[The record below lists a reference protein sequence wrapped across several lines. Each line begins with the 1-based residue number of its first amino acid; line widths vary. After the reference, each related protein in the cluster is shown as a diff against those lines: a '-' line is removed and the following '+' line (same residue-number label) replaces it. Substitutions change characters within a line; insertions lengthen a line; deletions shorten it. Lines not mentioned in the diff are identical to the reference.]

1 MHITTTKSKNAESF
15 YITQTFKKKNGS
27 SSSKHIKKLGTLA
40 ELSEKLN
47 TDRDGVMQWAREQA
61 KIETEKYKKENE
73 TKTTLIPFRSDRQ
86 LDYNQQ
92 KFYTGGYLFLQSVYY
107 ELGLHKVCR
116 KIRPKHN
123 YKYDL
128 NAVLSDLIFTRI
140 LNPNSKRSSFKS
152 AQSFLEAPS
161 YKLHDVYRA
170 LSVLAEECDLIQ
182 SEVYKNSHFITNR
195 CDKILYYDCTNYYFE
210 ISQEDG
216 SRKYGKS
223 KEHRPN
229 PIIQMGLFTDG
240 DGIPLAFSLFPGNSN
255 EQTSLKPLE
264 KKVLQEFGCDKFIY
278 CSDAGLASESIREFN
293 HMGKR
298 AFIVTQSIKKLKKEE
313 KEWALNQ
320 KNFKR
325 ISDNKTMDISNLP
338 EDEEEVLFYKD
349 EPYSTARL
357 HQRLIVTYSPKYAAY
372 QKSVREKQIER
383 AGKMIASGNT
393 KKQRKN
399 PNDPARFITKTSVTA
414 EGEVAEKDLYAI
426 DYEKIREE
434 EKYDGIYAVC
444 TDLLDDDVRDI
455 IRVSEGRWQIENCFR
470 IMKTEFCARPVY
482 VRDEDRIK
490 AHFLVCFLALLIF
503 RLLEKKLDK
512 RYTCSE
518 LLDTLKQMN
527 FADIEEQ
534 GYMPLYPRTK
544 LTDRLHE
551 VCGFRTDYQFITKQK
566 MKTIQKESKGR

>member
-47 TDRDGVMQWAREQA
+47 TDRGGVMRWAREQA
-61 KIETEKYKKENE
+61 KIETEKYKKEKE
-73 TKTTLIPFRSDRQ
+73 TKTTLIPFHSDRQ

-92 KFYTGGYLFLQSVYY
+92 KFYAGGYLFLQSLYY
-107 ELGLHKVCR
+107 KLGLHKVCR
-116 KIRPKHN
+116 KIRAKHN

-128 NAVLSDLIFTRI
+128 NAILSDLIFTRI
-140 LNPNSKRSSFKS
+140 LNPDSKRSSFKS

-182 SEVYKNSHFITNR
+182 SEAYKNRHFITDR
-195 CDKILYYDCTNYYFE
+195 CDRILYYDCTNYYFE

-216 SRKYGKS
+216 NRKYGKS

-298 AFIVTQSIKKLKKEE
+298 AFVVTQSIKKLKNEE
-313 KEWALNQ
+313 KEWALNP

-325 ISDNKTMDISNLP
+325 VSDNRTTDISNLP
-338 EDEEEVLFYKD
+338 GNDEEVLFYKD

-372 QKSVREKQIER
+372 QKNVREKQIER
-383 AGKMIASGNT
+383 ARKMIASGNT

-399 PNDPARFITKTSVTA
+399 PNDPARFISKTSVTT
-414 EGEVAEKDLYAI
+414 EGEVAAKDLYAI
-426 DYEKIREE
+426 DYDKIREE
-434 EKYDGIYAVC
+434 EKYDGIYAIC
-444 TDLLDDDVRDI
+444 TDLLDDDVRDL
-455 IRVSEGRWQIENCFR
+455 IRISEGRWQIENCFR
-470 IMKTEFCARPVY
+470 IMKTEFSARPVY

-503 RLLEKKLDK
+503 RLLEKKLGK
-512 RYTCSE
+512 TYTCSE
-518 LLDTLKQMN
+518 ILNTLKRMN
-527 FADIEEQ
+527 FADIEDQ
-534 GYMPLYPRTK
+534 GFMPLYPRTK

>member
-1 MHITTTKSKNAESF
+1 MMFIV
-15 YITQTFKKKNGS
+15 
-27 SSSKHIKKLGTLA
+27 L
-40 ELSEKLN
+40 
-47 TDRDGVMQWAREQA
+47 
-61 KIETEKYKKENE
+61 
-73 TKTTLIPFRSDRQ
+73 
-86 LDYNQQ
+86 
-92 KFYTGGYLFLQSVYY
+92 YLYL
-107 ELGLHKVCR
+107 
-116 KIRPKHN
+116 P
-123 YKYDL
+123 
-128 NAVLSDLIFTRI
+128 
-140 LNPNSKRSSFKS
+140 
-152 AQSFLEAPS
+152 EA
-161 YKLHDVYRA
+161 
-170 LSVLAEECDLIQ
+170 
-182 SEVYKNSHFITNR
+182 YKNSHFITDR
-195 CDKILYYDCTNYYFE
+195 RDRILYYDCTNYYFE

-216 SRKYGKS
+216 NRKYGKS

-298 AFIVTQSIKKLKKEE
+298 AFVVTQSIKKLKNEE
-313 KEWALNQ
+313 KEWALNP

-325 ISDNKTMDISNLP
+325 VSDNRTTDISNLP
-338 EDEEEVLFYKD
+338 GNDEEVLFYKD

-372 QKSVREKQIER
+372 QKNVREKQIER
-383 AGKMIASGNT
+383 ARKMIASGNT

-399 PNDPARFITKTSVTA
+399 PNDPARFISKTSVTT
-414 EGEVAEKDLYAI
+414 EGEVAAKDLYAI
-426 DYEKIREE
+426 DYDKIREE
-434 EKYDGIYAVC
+434 EKYDGIYAIC
-444 TDLLDDDVRDI
+444 TDLLDDDVRDL
-455 IRVSEGRWQIENCFR
+455 IRISEGRWQIENCFR
-470 IMKTEFCARPVY
+470 IMKTEFSARPVY

-503 RLLEKKLDK
+503 RLLEKKLGK
-512 RYTCSE
+512 TYTCSE
-518 LLDTLKQMN
+518 ILNTLKRMN
-527 FADIEEQ
+527 FADIEDQ
-534 GYMPLYPRTK
+534 GFMPLYPRTK